1 MEKVIKNKLKISKVL
16 YEFLEN
22 DVLSPLNV
30 NSDLFWKG
38 FEEIIYKFSPL
49 NKKLLEKRDEIKNLI
64 DDFYKNNKD
73 KAINQEEY
81 ISFLKDIG
89 YIVPEGPDFKIE
101 TENVDEEIA
110 KIAGPQLV
118 VPVTNARYSLNA
130 ANARWGSLYD
140 ALYGTDLIPEEDQ
153 TSKGNNYNPK
163 RGEKVIEF
171 GRNFLDEHFPLT
183 NGSHHEANSYEI
195 ENKKLIIN
203 FQNEKTTLKET
214 QKFVGFSEKSKDTRS
229 ILLKNNNL
237 HVEIV
242 IDPNQLVGKSDK
254 AGINDIILES
264 AITTIQDCEDSV
276 AAVDAEDKVLAYK
289 NWLGLMNGSLNQ
301 LFKKVIK
308 LLVES

>member
-81 ISFLKDIG
+81 INFLKDIG

-118 VPVTNARYSLNA
+118 VPVTNARYSINA

-140 ALYGTDLIPEEDQ
+140 ALYGTDL
-153 TSKGNNYNPK
+153 
-163 RGEKVIEF
+163 
-171 GRNFLDEHFPLT
+171 
-183 NGSHHEANSYEI
+183 
-195 ENKKLIIN
+195 
-203 FQNEKTTLKET
+203 
-214 QKFVGFSEKSKDTRS
+214 
-229 ILLKNNNL
+229 
-237 HVEIV
+237 
-242 IDPNQLVGKSDK
+242 
-254 AGINDIILES
+254 
-264 AITTIQDCEDSV
+264 DS
-276 AAVDAEDKVLAYK
+276 
-289 NWLGLMNGSLNQ
+289 
-301 LFKKVIK
+301 
-308 LLVES
+308 